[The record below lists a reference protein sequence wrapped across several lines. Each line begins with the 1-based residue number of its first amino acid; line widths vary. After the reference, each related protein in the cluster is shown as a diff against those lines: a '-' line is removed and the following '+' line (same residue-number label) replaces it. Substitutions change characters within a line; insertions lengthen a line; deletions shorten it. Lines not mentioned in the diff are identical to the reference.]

1 MTLPVAILAG
11 GLATRLQPVIE
22 QIPKALIDVAGKPF
36 IVRQLELLRR
46 HGLKRAVLC
55 VGHLGEMVRDAV
67 RDGSQ
72 WGMDISVVSDG
83 LSLLGT
89 GGAVRNARHLLGDQF
104 FVLYGD
110 TYLDC
115 DYATIE
121 RAFLASGKL
130 GLMTV
135 LHNNNQWDR
144 SNVFFQEGKIY
155 LYDKQNAVP
164 EMQHIDYGLGAFS
177 ARVFDAYPANE
188 VIDLAEVYQ
197 ELLRR
202 HELAG
207 FEVLQRFYE
216 IGSPAGLEETRRYFM
231 DRERTE

>member
-11 GLATRLQPVIE
+11 GLATRLRPITE

-36 IVRQLELLRR
+36 IVRQLELLRQ

-55 VGHLGEMVRDAV
+55 VGYLGEMVRDAV

-72 WGMDISVVSDG
+72 WGMDIAYVSDG
-83 LSLLGT
+83 EKLLGT
-89 GGAVRNARHLLGDQF
+89 GGAVRNALHILGDRF

-110 TYLDC
+110 SYLDC
-115 DYATIE
+115 DYAAIE

-130 GLMTV
+130 GMMTV

-144 SNVFFQEGKIY
+144 SNVLFREGKIC
-155 LYDKQNAVP
+155 LYDKQNAVL
-164 EMQHIDYGLGAFS
+164 EMQHIDYGFSAFS
-177 ARVFDAYPANE
+177 ARVFEDYPSHM
-188 VIDLAEVYQ
+188 VIDLADVYQ

-202 HELAG
+202 NELAG
-207 FEVLQRFYE
+207 FEVIQRFYE
-216 IGSPAGLEETRRYFM
+216 IGSLAGLEETRRYFR